1 MSNAQPFMVIFALIS
16 SHDIIKDYIMWRV
29 VSRYV
34 WSMPDVFVEA
44 KLEFYKA
51 LRGTRKSRHQRWSFC
66 IDEMLTPMDMTLG
79 RMYVD
84 AHYDEATKTTVTL

>member
-1 MSNAQPFMVIFALIS
+1 
-16 SHDIIKDYIMWRV
+16 MWRL
-29 VSRYV
+29 VSQYV
-34 WSMPDVFVEA
+34 WSMPDAFVEA

-51 LRGTRKSRHQRWSFC
+51 MRGTRKNRHQRWSFC

-84 AHYDEATKTTVTL
+84 AHYDEATKTTVKL

>member
-1 MSNAQPFMVIFALIS
+1 MSKEQPFMVIFALIS

-34 WSMPDVFVEA
+34 SSMPDVFVQAE
-44 KLEFYKA
+44 LEFVKTVAGAREY
-51 LRGTRKSRHQRWSFC
+51 QRWSVC
-66 IDEMLTPMDMTLG
+66 IEQMMTPMDMTLG

-84 AHYDEATKTTVTL
+84 AHFDETTKTTVK

>member
-1 MSNAQPFMVIFALIS
+1 MVIFALIS

-34 WSMPDVFVEA
+34 SSMPDVFVQAE
-44 KLEFYKA
+44 LEFVKTVAGAREY
-51 LRGTRKSRHQRWSFC
+51 QRWSVC
-66 IDEMLTPMDMTLG
+66 IEQMMTPMDMTLG

-84 AHYDEATKTTVTL
+84 AHFDETTKTTVK

>member
-1 MSNAQPFMVIFALIS
+1 MVIFPLNS

-34 WSMPDVFVEA
+34 SSMPDVFVEA
-44 KLEFYKA
+44 KLEFFKTVAGKREY
-51 LRGTRKSRHQRWSFC
+51 QRWSSC
-66 IDEMLTPMDMTLG
+66 IEQMMTPMDMTLG

-84 AHYDEATKTTVTL
+84 ANFDEATKKTVKRLL